1 MTIQYSSLK
10 EVYIYVKI
18 KLFINVE
25 IKDLQIKETFNN
37 IIKLVEDYL
46 KNIILKFHYF
56 KLGYY
61 RNYI

>member
-46 KNIILKFHYF
+46 KNIILKFH
-56 KLGYY
+56 
-61 RNYI
+61 